1 MRDLWGVTRNCV
13 GEVSAIGVRL
23 LCTDPSELQ
32 LPNTSADSILLLLVR
47 AGHLPHRKCMSFFW
61 GGGGGQ
67 RALPVSA
74 VSPVPSAHNNQYAK
88 VAGVGTPFRSV
99 TQGLSVGPGIDF
111 TCQK

>member
-61 GGGGGQ
+61 GGGGGREPFLYQ
-67 RALPVSA
+67 LFLQSLQLTII
-74 VSPVPSAHNNQYAK
+74 N
-88 VAGVGTPFRSV
+88 TPKWQV
-99 TQGLSVGPGIDF
+99 
-111 TCQK
+111 